1 MRKGDCR
8 LRAIPV
14 FLQTM
19 IERQESFAKSA
30 QGLKPAG
37 ILDALRGAE
46 APLFHGTAGFR
57 GASPGYGS
65 PHCYGTAGVR
75 GTSPGYGS
83 PHFCGSQN
91 YRGASRGRGFAL
103 MLLALMVL
111 AVSVMAQA
119 QAEKYPQTIVF
130 MTDFGVVDDSVALCK
145 GVMYSIVPQVR
156 IVDLTHEV
164 TPFSILDGAR
174 FLYGATPYFPAGT
187 VFVVVI
193 DPTVG
198 STRKAIVAKSKRGQY
213 FVLPDNG
220 LLTLV
225 EQRDGIE
232 GVHEV
237 TNPDW
242 MIGTKMSSTFHGRD
256 IFSPAGAHVARGD
269 DWTKAGPEVPVAA
282 LVRLELKVARVD
294 ERGASAEVIATDG
307 PFGNLVTNLT
317 AEDFL
322 KLGYQ
327 RGQEVPVK
335 IGGKEM
341 KIKFVKTFSDVP
353 LGQPLLYIDSR
364 GRFAMAVNQGSFA
377 AVYGVKPPM
386 EFSVARAGK

>member
-1 MRKGDCR
+1 MNLRIKR
-8 LRAIPV
+8 LIWLV
-14 FLQTM
+14 VLL
-19 IERQESFAKSA
+19 SSA
-30 QGLKPAG
+30 LG
-37 ILDALRGAE
+37 
-46 APLFHGTAGFR
+46 
-57 GASPGYGS
+57 
-65 PHCYGTAGVR
+65 
-75 GTSPGYGS
+75 
-83 PHFCGSQN
+83 
-91 YRGASRGRGFAL
+91 
-103 MLLALMVL
+103 
-111 AVSVMAQA
+111 MAQTA
-119 QAEKYPQTIVF
+119 KYPQTIVF
-130 MTDFGVVDDSVALCK
+130 MTDFGVVDDSVALCR
-145 GVMYSIVPQVR
+145 GVMYSIMPDVR
-156 IVDLTHEV
+156 IVDLTHQV

-232 GVHEV
+232 GVHEI
-237 TNPDW
+237 TNPAW
-242 MIGTKMSSTFHGRD
+242 MIGSKMSSTFHGRD

-282 LVRLELKVARVD
+282 LERLELKAARVD
-294 ERGASAEVIATDG
+294 ERGATAEVTATDG
-307 PFGNLVTNLT
+307 PFGNLVTNLD

-327 RGQEVPVK
+327 RGQEVLVK

-341 KIKFVKTFSDVP
+341 KIKFVRTFSDVA

-364 GRFAMAVNQGSFA
+364 GHFAMAVNQGSFA
-377 AVYGVKPPM
+377 AVYGVKPPA
-386 EFSVARAGK
+386 ELEILRSGK